1 MTPAI
6 QRLKKSKTPFTIH
19 QYEHDPL
26 SSSYGEEAADK
37 LEVSPERIYKT
48 LIVRLNDGSFAVA
61 ILPVLHQL
69 DLKQFAKAAG
79 VKKAAMADKKDAE
92 RATGYIL
99 GGISPIGQKKRLKT
113 VIDKSAQSNDT
124 IFVSAGRRGLDI
136 ELKSEDLRAIIKGR
150 FFQIS
155 RKS

>member
-6 QRLKKSKTPFTIH
+6 QQLKKSKTPFTVH

-26 SSSYGEEAADK
+26 SLSYGEEAADK
-37 LEVSPERIYKT
+37 LNVSPDRVYKT
-48 LIVRLNDGSFAVA
+48 LVVRLNNTSFAVA
-61 ILPVLHQL
+61 ILPVLHKL
-69 DLKQFAKAAG
+69 DLKQFAKAIG

-92 RATGYIL
+92 RATGYVL

-113 VIDKSAQSNDT
+113 IIDSSAQSNDT

-136 ELKSEDLRAIIKGR
+136 ELNTEDLRAIVNGR